1 MTSNTHGA
9 STSASKRRA
18 GRVSRA
24 IRRAPVVSSLVLLCV
39 ACSLFF
45 VPVLS
50 AKRPAGIIATDG
62 GRFVDPSDGSTFHVA
77 GANCYYL
84 AYSSGAESGS
94 YEHDWV
100 AEVLREATSL
110 KLNVL
115 RVWAFQDQWW
125 QKDRALQTSPGEYNE
140 KFLVGLDTLISQA
153 AELGIRL
160 LLCLT
165 NYWEDYG
172 ARLCFSQLSLV
183 FEISRFCLSLY
194 IDSSATKRNGHANA

>member
-1 MTSNTHGA
+1 MTPDTHGA

-84 AYSSGAESGS
+84 AYSSGAESGA

>member
-115 RVWAFQDQWW
+115 RVWAFQNQWW

>member
-24 IRRAPVVSSLVLLCV
+24 IRRAPVLSSLVLLCV

>member
-1 MTSNTHGA
+1 M
-9 STSASKRRA
+9 
-18 GRVSRA
+18 
-24 IRRAPVVSSLVLLCV
+24 
-39 ACSLFF
+39 
-45 VPVLS
+45 
-50 AKRPAGIIATDG
+50 
-62 GRFVDPSDGSTFHVA
+62 DPSDGSTFHVA

-125 QKDRALQTSPGEYNE
+125 QKDRALQTSPVEYNE

>member
-1 MTSNTHGA
+1 VAAAAEKIGGAARVNRVKYTFSSYQFAVSTFHFPRFQTTEFFSPRCHTSSQAHTPPRAARTMTPDTHGA

-24 IRRAPVVSSLVLLCV
+24 IRRAPVVSFLVLLCV
-39 ACSLFF
+39 TSSLFF
-45 VPVLS
+45 VPVAGRKALS
-50 AKRPAGIIATDG
+50 AKRPAGIITTDG

-125 QKDRALQTSPGEYNE
+125 QKDRALQTSPGE
-140 KFLVGLDTLISQA
+140 
-153 AELGIRL
+153 
-160 LLCLT
+160 
-165 NYWEDYG
+165 
-172 ARLCFSQLSLV
+172 
-183 FEISRFCLSLY
+183 
-194 IDSSATKRNGHANA
+194 

>member
-1 MTSNTHGA
+1 MTPDTHGA

-100 AEVLREATSL
+100 VEVLREATSL

-115 RVWAFQDQWW
+115 SVWAFQDQWW
-125 QKDRALQTSPGEYNE
+125 QKDRALQTPPGE
-140 KFLVGLDTLISQA
+140 
-153 AELGIRL
+153 
-160 LLCLT
+160 
-165 NYWEDYG
+165 
-172 ARLCFSQLSLV
+172 
-183 FEISRFCLSLY
+183 
-194 IDSSATKRNGHANA
+194 

>member
-39 ACSLFF
+39 ARSLFF

>member
-115 RVWAFQDQWW
+115 RVWAFQNQWW
-125 QKDRALQTSPGEYNE
+125 QRTARFKRHPGS
-140 KFLVGLDTLISQA
+140 T
-153 AELGIRL
+153 
-160 LLCLT
+160 
-165 NYWEDYG
+165 
-172 ARLCFSQLSLV
+172 
-183 FEISRFCLSLY
+183 
-194 IDSSATKRNGHANA
+194 TKSF

>member
-39 ACSLFF
+39 TSSLFF
-45 VPVLS
+45 VPVAGRKALS
-50 AKRPAGIIATDG
+50 AKRPAGIITTDG

-84 AYSSGAESGS
+84 AYSSGAAPGGSG
-94 YEHDWV
+94 HDWV

-115 RVWAFQDQWW
+115 RVWAFQDEWW
-125 QKDRALQTSPGEYNE
+125 QKDRALQTSPGVYNE
-140 KFLVGLDTLISQA
+140 RFLVGLDTLISQA
-153 AELGIRL
+153 AERGIRL

-172 ARLCFSQLSLV
+172 ARLCFFQLSPRG
-183 FEISRFCLSLY
+183 F
-194 IDSSATKRNGHANA
+194 